1 MRSLW
6 KYYKDKPFIE
16 YNSVIFDVSD
26 DPDNASFK
34 YMQKTTDQRENDGTK
49 VVQIMVPSKYLSNFW
64 KTLEMSLISFEINI
78 FLTWSEKY
86 KISSWT
92 YFSVL

>member
-1 MRSLW
+1 MRGLW

-16 YNSVIFDVSD
+16 YNSVIFDIPD

-34 YMQKTTDQRENDGTK
+34 YKQKTTDQTENDGTK

-86 KISSWT
+86 KISTWT

>member
-86 KISSWT
+86 KISTWT
-92 YFSVL
+92 YVSVL